1 MKKLLITIL
10 SVIMLFSITIFAT
23 GCELLE
29 NYFSFKQCEHT
40 GGTATCIKKAECEI
54 CGKEYGF
61 LLQHNYNKLEK
72 SETQHWYECTC
83 GAKNSVE
90 NHKGGTATCT
100 EKAECE
106 ICGEEYGSLL
116 QHNYTKLEKS
126 KTQHWYECTCGAKNS
141 VENHKGGTATCTEK
155 AECEI
160 CGEEYGSLLQHNY
173 TKLEKSKT
181 QHWYE
186 CTCGA
191 KNSVENHQG
200 GTATYTEKAVCD
212 ICGESYGELLEMPAT
227 EGLEFRLINNDT
239 EYEVIG
245 YTGTST
251 EVLIPSIYKGKPV
264 TSIGDSAFYGCTSLT
279 SIEIPNSVT
288 SIGDSA
294 FSDCSS
300 LTKVNYTGTID
311 QWVQIEFNNYD
322 SNPLYYA
329 KNLYINNE
337 LVTQA
342 NITTA
347 TKISNYA
354 FYKCSSLT
362 SIEIPN
368 SVTSIGNYAFKNCSS
383 LTSIVIPDSVT
394 RIGSGAFAYCN
405 SLTSIEIPNSV
416 TSIGS
421 AAFENCDLLTS
432 IVIPNSVTSIGSW
445 AFYNCTSLTSIV
457 IPDSVTSIDNDAFEN
472 CSSLTSVEIPNS
484 VEVLGYYAFSSCSSL
499 TSIVIPNSVTSIGDK
514 AFSSC
519 SSLTSVII
527 PNSVEVLGEYAF
539 YSCSSLT
546 NIEVAEDNEYYK
558 DIDGNLY
565 SKDGTKLIQYAIGKQ
580 DTLFTIP
587 ASVTSIGDSAFYYC
601 DALTS
606 IVIPDSVI
614 SIGYYAFEYCSS
626 LTSIVIPDSVTRI
639 GSGAFAYC
647 NSLTSIVMPDS
658 VTKIGIAAFA
668 DCDQLTTIYCE
679 AQSQPEGWDSYWKY
693 DCDAQ
698 VVWRYTGN

>member
-90 NHKGGTATCT
+90 NHRGGTATC
-100 EKAECE
+100 KKLAKCE
-106 ICGEEYGSLL
+106 VCG
-116 QHNYTKLEKS
+116 
-126 KTQHWYECTCGAKNS
+126 
-141 VENHKGGTATCTEK
+141 V
-155 AECEI
+155 
-160 CGEEYGSLLQHNY
+160 EYGSLLQHNY

-354 FYKCSSLT
+354 FYKCS
-362 SIEIPN
+362 
-368 SVTSIGNYAFKNCSS
+368 
-383 LTSIVIPDSVT
+383 
-394 RIGSGAFAYCN
+394 